1 MRFLCQHCKS
11 KYTISDDKIRNK
23 RLKIRCKK
31 CHNIIEVIDPYRS
44 ARHSSMPSGD
54 GPLLDEPV
62 SLVLP
67 DPDEPSSTPTHSL
80 EDQFAASFQNNP
92 ASAHQVGTPGLLNNL
107 KQQAASLEKDET
119 DQPIWFIAINNA
131 PVGPTTARAIHKYK
145 RSGRVTDD
153 SLTWKEGMPD
163 WAPLRNCKELIGL
176 LARID
181 LTEGHSPSKVP
192 PPAEEKS
199 EPKLGLFGEGQPSD
213 TDPLKGA
220 RIGVIGA
227 PKVQTQEELE
237 TSLPASLP
245 EEDDNTVAFRQRSQE
260 EYEEKDDDDAEYETD
275 VARLH
280 SLTPPR
286 SGGSRVYLLASVG
299 FFVTALVTLLVVI
312 SGGGESSAETQS
324 SVQTVE
330 KIVEKVVYRDR
341 IVEKE
346 VFKERKNE
354 ASNAKSSKRT
364 NGQVMAARTKKVQ
377 KKLPTDD
384 KTKELMARLSMNTP
398 AGRGPIAPKNNRS
411 AEENSTTTNALTAN
425 QLKRVVNQNKGAL
438 KTCYERS
445 LKKGEAPDNKDLR
458 VNFKLTVGKSGM
470 VKNVNFGG
478 AGAKLPTLKSC
489 LNRSVKQWI
498 FPASK
503 GDSDLE
509 FPFVFTPTQ

>member
-1 MRFLCQHCKS
+1 MRFFCQHCKS

-31 CHNIIEVIDPYRS
+31 CHNIIEIIDPYRS
-44 ARHSSMPSGD
+44 VRHSSIPTG

-62 SLVLP
+62 SLVMP
-67 DPDEPSSTPTHSL
+67 DPDEPSIVAHSL
-80 EDQFAASFQNNP
+80 EDQFAASFQKSP
-92 ASAHQVGTPGLLNNL
+92 TSADQVGTPGLLNNL
-107 KQQAASLEKDET
+107 KQHAASLEKDET
-119 DQPIWFIAINNA
+119 DQPIWFVAINNA
-131 PVGPTTARAIHKYK
+131 PVGPTTANAIHKYK
-145 RSGRVTDD
+145 RTGRVTDD

-181 LTEGHSPSKVP
+181 LTESPSPSRVP
-192 PPAEEKS
+192 APAVKTS
-199 EPKLGLFGEGQPSD
+199 EPKLGLFGEGQSPE
-213 TDPLKGA
+213 TDPLKGS

-227 PKVQTQEELE
+227 PKTPAQDEVEAPVPDENDDTTAFEQQSYEE
-237 TSLPASLP
+237 
-245 EEDDNTVAFRQRSQE
+245 EEDV
-260 EYEEKDDDDAEYETD
+260 AEYETD
-275 VARLH
+275 VTRLQ

-286 SGGSRVYLLASVG
+286 SGGNRVYLLASVG
-299 FFVTALVTLLVVI
+299 FFVTALVALIVVV
-312 SGGGESSAETQS
+312 SGGGESSAEAQS

-346 VFKERKNE
+346 VFKERENE
-354 ASNAKSSKRT
+354 AANAKSRKRS
-364 NGQVMAARTKKVQ
+364 NGQVMAARNRKVQ
-377 KKLPTDD
+377 KKLPTND
-384 KTKELMARLSMNTP
+384 KTKELMARLSMDTP
-398 AGRGPIAPKNNRS
+398 GGRGPIGPKTNRS
-411 AEENSTTTNALTAN
+411 AGGGDSPATNALTAN

-470 VKNVNFGG
+470 VKNLNFGG

-489 LNRSVKQWI
+489 LNRSVKQWV

-503 GDSDLE
+503 GESDLE
-509 FPFVFTPTQ
+509 FPFVFTPTK

>member
-31 CHNIIEVIDPYRS
+31 CHNVIEIIDPYRS
-44 ARHSSMPSGD
+44 VRHSSIPTG

-62 SLVLP
+62 SLVMP
-67 DPDEPSSTPTHSL
+67 DPDEPSIVSNSSPAPHSL
-80 EDQFAASFQNNP
+80 EDQFAASFQKNP
-92 ASAHQVGTPGLLNNL
+92 ESSGQTVGTPGLLSNL
-107 KQQAASLEKDET
+107 KQQAANLEKDET
-119 DQPIWFIAINNA
+119 EQPIWFVAINNA
-131 PVGPTTARAIHKYK
+131 PVGPTTARAIHKY
-145 RSGRVTDD
+145 RRTGRVTDD
-153 SLTWKEGMPD
+153 SLSWKEGMPD
-163 WAPLRNCKELIGL
+163 WMPLRNCKELIGL

-181 LTEGHSPSKVP
+181 LTESPSP
-192 PPAEEKS
+192 SEAPAKKS
-199 EPKLGLFGEGQPSD
+199 EPKLGLFGEGSSK
-213 TDPLKGA
+213 TDPLKGS
-220 RIGVIGA
+220 RVGVIGA
-227 PKVQTQEELE
+227 PKAPPPEETAISFPE
-237 TSLPASLP
+237 
-245 EEDDNTVAFRQRSQE
+245 EEDDETVSFGQQSDKE
-260 EYEEKDDDDAEYETD
+260 TDTDYETD
-275 VARLH
+275 VSRLH

-286 SGGSRVYLLASVG
+286 SGGNRVYLLASVG
-299 FFVTALVTLLVVI
+299 FFITALVTLMVVI

-346 VFKERKNE
+346 VYKEPE
-354 ASNAKSSKRT
+354 DEQASNSKT
-364 NGQVMAARTKKVQ
+364 KKHSNGQGMAARSRKVQ
-377 KKLPTDD
+377 KKLPSDD
-384 KTKELMARLSMNTP
+384 KTRELMARLSMNTP
-398 AGRGPIAPKNNRS
+398 SGRGPIGGTKTNRS
-411 AEENSTTTNALTAN
+411 ANDIAPTNSALTAN
-425 QLKRVVNQNKGAL
+425 QMKRVVNQNKGAL

-470 VKNVNFGG
+470 VKSVTFGG

-503 GDSDLE
+503 GESDLE
-509 FPFVFTPTQ
+509 FPFVFTPTK